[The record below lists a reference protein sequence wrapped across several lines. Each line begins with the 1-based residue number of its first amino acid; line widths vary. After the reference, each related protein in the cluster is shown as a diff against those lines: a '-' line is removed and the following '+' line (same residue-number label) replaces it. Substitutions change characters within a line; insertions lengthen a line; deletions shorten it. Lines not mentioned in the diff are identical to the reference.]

1 MSERYVR
8 TSFGKFRVKQSDD
21 MLSVGGKNL
30 CVQIAYKG
38 DNDSELAHLGTE
50 DGGCELT
57 DTKIKGEDTVKM
69 TYLAVTLFK
78 EKYRNVNHL
87 YVMDSSKIKCQLD
100 DTKTKSMSLMKTNLL
115 FKGKTY
121 YQEKFNA
128 VPKFPT
134 TTLDQFVENLDNP
147 EYKPPTFSF
156 SNSSLDLL
164 LTPLYSQAKTWKE
177 FFKMIE
183 TKYGKEKCKYIY
195 TWYLNA
201 LYTIS
206 HEPITE
212 FWKID
217 ITTFPTIEYTDLRL
231 GGTRKR
237 GKRRQE
243 YVLDDPVLFWD
254 RHDTYDIK
262 FV

>member
-1 MSERYVR
+1 MPERYVR
-8 TSFGKFRVKQSDD
+8 TSFGKFSVSDD
-21 MLSVGGKNL
+21 IISVGGKNL
-30 CVQIAYKG
+30 CVQISYKG
-38 DNDSELAHLGTE
+38 DNDSELAHLGII
-50 DGGCELT
+50 GK
-57 DTKIKGEDTVKM
+57 KIRGEDTVKM

-78 EKYRNVNHL
+78 EKYQNVNHL
-87 YVMDSSKIKCQLD
+87 YLMDSSKINCQLD

-156 SNSSLDLL
+156 SNSSLDSL
-164 LTPLYSQAKTWKE
+164 LTPLYSQAKTWKG

-183 TKYGKEKCKYIY
+183 TKYGQEKYKYIY

-201 LYTIS
+201 LYTIAR
-206 HEPITE
+206 EPITE

-237 GKRRQE
+237 GKQRQE
-243 YVLDDPVLFWD
+243 YVLDDPVIFWD
-254 RHDTYDIK
+254 RHDTYDIT
-262 FV
+262 FG

>member
-1 MSERYVR
+1 MI
-8 TSFGKFRVKQSDD
+8 
-21 MLSVGGKNL
+21 SVGGKRI
-30 CVQIAYKG
+30 CVQITYRG
-38 DNDSELAHLGTE
+38 DNDSQLAHLGTE

-57 DTKIKGEDTVKM
+57 GNNIGSDDPVTM
-69 TYLAVTLFK
+69 THLAVTFFK
-78 EKYRNVNHL
+78 KKYQNVHHL
-87 YVMDSSKIKCQLD
+87 YVLDSSKIKCQLD

-121 YQEKFNA
+121 YQETFNA
-128 VPKFPT
+128 VPRYPT

-147 EYKPPTFSF
+147 EYKPPIFSF
-156 SNSSLDLL
+156 SNPSLDNL
-164 LTPLYSQAKTWKE
+164 LTPLYSQANTWKE
-177 FFKMIE
+177 FFKRIE
-183 TKYGKEKCKYIY
+183 TTYGQEKCKYIY

-201 LYTIS
+201 MYTIV
-206 HEPITE
+206 HEPIPE

-237 GKRRQE
+237 GKQRQE
-243 YVLDDPVLFWD
+243 YVLDDPVIFWD

-262 FV
+262 FI